1 MKGDFDMNWE
11 AYNDLAWTDRISA
24 VTESYEDE
32 AMTYIKIIKN
42 IISEPTPTML
52 HLGCGA
58 GGHDFHFKK
67 QFKLTGV
74 DVSPGMLDIAKKTN
88 ADVTYLLGDMRSI
101 NLDEKFD
108 AVVIPDSIDYMNTL
122 DDLKQALLNAAK
134 HLKKGGVLL
143 VVAHTKEEFKD
154 NNFVYTGAK
163 DNIHITLFENN
174 HIVSENTYEAAM
186 FYLIRRGKETNL
198 HHEIHTLGLFS
209 YEQWMSIFKECQLK
223 VGEFNIDDLYDDYLL
238 DEGEYKLK
246 VFIGDKMN

>member
-1 MKGDFDMNWE
+1 MNWK
-11 AYNDLAWTDRISA
+11 AYNDLAWTDTIFA
-24 VTESYEDE
+24 DAESYEDE
-32 AMTYIKIIKN
+32 AMIYIKSIKK
-42 IISEPTPTML
+42 IISVPAPTML

-67 QFKLTGV
+67 HFKLTGV

-88 ADVTYLLGDMRSI
+88 ANVTYLLGDMRSI

-122 DDLKQALLNAAK
+122 EDLKQTILNAAR
-134 HLKKGGVLL
+134 HLKTGGVLL

-174 HIVSENTYEAAM
+174 HIVSENNYEAAM
-186 FYLIRRGKETNL
+186 FYLIRRGKETSL
-198 HHEIHTLGLFS
+198 HHEIHSLGLFS
-209 YEQWMSIFKECQLK
+209 YEQWMSIFKRCQLK
-223 VGEFNIDDLYDDYLL
+223 VDEFNIDDLYDDYLL

-246 VFIGDKMN
+246 VFIGVLNEEV

>member
-1 MKGDFDMNWE
+1 MNWK
-11 AYNDLAWTDRISA
+11 AYNDLAWTDTIFA
-24 VTESYEDE
+24 DAESYEDE
-32 AMTYIKIIKN
+32 AMIYIKLIKK
-42 IISEPTPTML
+42 IISVPAPTML

-67 QFKLTGV
+67 HFKLTGV

-122 DDLKQALLNAAK
+122 EDLKQTLLNAAR
-134 HLKKGGVLL
+134 HLKTGGVLL

-174 HIVSENTYEAAM
+174 HIVSDNTYEAAM

-198 HHEIHTLGLFS
+198 HHEIYTLGLFS
-209 YEQWMSIFKECQLK
+209 CEQWMSIFKECQLN
-223 VGEFNIDDLYDDYLL
+223 VDVFNIDDLYNDYLL
-238 DEGEYKLK
+238 EEGEYKLK
-246 VFIGDKMN
+246 VFIGAKMK